1 MINKETKSSQD
12 YKPLIKPVRDLLS
25 HYVTELDAAI
35 KAKDKQRVKVIISVM
50 AVLNPVY
57 YKKFLLSRQ
66 KKK

>member
-12 YKPLIKPVRDLLS
+12 YTPLVKPVKDLLS
-25 HYVTELDAAI
+25 HYVTELDVAI
-35 KAKDKQRVKVIISVM
+35 KAKDKQRVKVIMSIM

>member
-12 YKPLIKPVRDLLS
+12 YAPLVKTVKDLLS
-25 HYVTELDAAI
+25 HYITELDVAI
-35 KAKDKQRVKVIISVM
+35 KAKDKQRVKVIISIM